1 MMYVIDEYVELP
13 RDHPESYHS
22 FMWNH
27 LFKHIDILPQNVHIL
42 NGNAPDLEKEC
53 SEYEKKM
60 QYYGGVELFLGGIGV
75 DGHIAFNEPGSAL
88 TSRTR
93 IKTLAYETIVSNA
106 RFFNNSLSQV
116 PKMALTVCYTPHI
129 ACSFR
134 HNSLSS
140 LLWMVCNRLV

>member
-1 MMYVIDEYVELP
+1 VELP

-22 FMWNH
+22 FMWNN

-53 SEYEKKM
+53 AEYEKKM
-60 QYYGGVELFLGGIGV
+60 QYYGGVELFLGTHTCTLAMTSHASSSSTMNDTIGGIGV

-116 PKMALTVCYTPHI
+116 PKMALTV
-129 ACSFR
+129 
-134 HNSLSS
+134 
-140 LLWMVCNRLV
+140 